1 MTAILGAPVGPN
13 SPEATFGQHE
23 FVLLS
28 QQLTDPDGR
37 PTSLSAVV
45 AARRGGWIGGQVGH
59 HVPAHLDER
68 YASHPIVLTRAEAAD
83 HLDGMCAQSIAPIFH
98 DSVAP
103 PAFQARWYAAYRDVN
118 ERFAATAAQHAA
130 LGGVVMVYGHH
141 LHLVPTLLRAYRPD
155 LLIGYFLDLP
165 FPPGE
170 LFRRLPM
177 RDELLDGVLGA
188 DVIGLQSVQ
197 SADNLRRLALE
208 HPDVRLGPGGLSVA
222 GRTIAVDAFPQSVD
236 VSSLRRLAART
247 RTRDRAEAIR
257 SGLGHPHRILLA
269 VDNLEPSAGIEE
281 RLAAYEGL
289 LDAGETDPEHTV
301 LIQVV
306 RPRVGCGTHPRT
318 LRDRIERTIGRINGR
333 HGRVGRPALHY
344 LYCDPPPA
352 ELVALY
358 TAADALLATP
368 LRAGMSRPVKEYVAA
383 RTDNSGAVVLS
394 EFTATAAELDG
405 PVVVNPYDTDDLR
418 RAILAVLRT
427 APHEL
432 RRRMSAMRRQVQ
444 THDIHHWAGAFLT
457 TLGQRAARRDENLP
471 WP

>member
-1 MTAILGAPVGPN
+1 MTAILGAPAGPS
-13 SPEATFGQHE
+13 SPAAAFGQHE
-23 FVLLS
+23 FALLS

-37 PTSLSAVV
+37 PASLSAVV

-59 HVPAHLDER
+59 HACPRSDKK
-68 YASHPIVLTRAEAAD
+68 YASHPIVLTRAEASD
-83 HLDGMCAQSIAPIFH
+83 HIDGMCAQSIAPIFH

-103 PAFQARWYAAYRDVN
+103 PAFQTRWYAAYRDVN
-118 ERFAATAAQHAA
+118 ERFAATTAQHAA
-130 LGGVVMVYGHH
+130 LGGVVMVYGHQ
-141 LHLVPTLLRAYRPD
+141 LQLVPTLLRRYRPD
-155 LLIGYFLDLP
+155 LLIGYFLELP

-188 DVIGLQSVQ
+188 DVIGVQSVQ

-222 GRTIAVDAFPQSVD
+222 GRVLAVGAFPQSVD

-247 RTRDRAEAIR
+247 RTRDRADAIR

-269 VDNLEPSAGIEE
+269 VDDLEPSAGIEE
-281 RLAAYEGL
+281 RLATYEGL
-289 LDAGETDPEHTV
+289 LDSGETGPERAV
-301 LIQVV
+301 LLQVV
-306 RPRVGCGTHPRT
+306 RPGAGSGPHART
-318 LRDRIERTIGRINGR
+318 LRDRIERTVGRINGR

-344 LYCDPPPA
+344 LHCNPPLA

-358 TAADALLATP
+358 TAADVLLATP
-368 LRAGMSRPVKEYVAA
+368 LRAGMSRSVKEYVAA
-383 RTDNSGAVVLS
+383 RADNSGAVVLS
-394 EFTATAAELDG
+394 EFSATAGELDG

-418 RAILAVLRT
+418 RATVAVLDM

-444 THDIHHWAGAFLT
+444 SHDIHHWAGAFLT
-457 TLGQRAARRDENLP
+457 TLGQRAARRDEVSP